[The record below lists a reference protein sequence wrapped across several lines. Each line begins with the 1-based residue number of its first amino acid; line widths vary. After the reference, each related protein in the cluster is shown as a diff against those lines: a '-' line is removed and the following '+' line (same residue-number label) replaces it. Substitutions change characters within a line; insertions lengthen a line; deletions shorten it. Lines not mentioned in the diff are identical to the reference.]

1 MSIVFNKHNP
11 KSFVVRGELIEN
23 LKSRQKLIL
32 QLSGKCVY
40 NTRLK
45 FGSGLLVP
53 INEKNEKILQNF
65 AKSSNENSVMSP
77 SKSCENV
84 DSRSIIKSDLN
95 SENSSEFSV
104 DNINSKDKETATY
117 VNTVTNVGTNRLQSV
132 MIPYKETIDD
142 EYVSQKNIET
152 NSVLKQDIDD
162 LLLKLIN
169 DSDDEQQISE
179 TTQQLDDRQRLDDKQ
194 DDMKILKN
202 TATNLQLSKGHVGTA
217 TQSCPRSGP
226 SLQGNTSISTN
237 RDKDEIKM
245 HTFNIVHNI
254 NLKETENMK
263 NKNQKKQHKE
273 KQVSIIDNK
282 TNSFKMSNVNREKNM
297 DMRSTKKGNNRDDK
311 KTKNANDNQKEAEND
326 RNNITEDSRQRS
338 DSKKMERENS
348 PRVSSRNAEKYERER
363 RERDRHERN
372 EREKRYYKRRS
383 RHESSSESSSETSSS
398 ESSSDSSDESEY
410 SGDSSEDERIQ
421 KTIRRKGQRPDRR
434 QVELNDSDVDSDH
447 EDVVTLSRRVRYLI
461 RKIRSI
467 EDYLRK

>member
-117 VNTVTNVGTNRLQSV
+117 VSTVTNVGTNRLQSV

-217 TQSCPRSGP
+217 TNVG
-226 SLQGNTSISTN
+226 TN

-338 DSKKMERENS
+338 DSKKMEREYSQNS
-348 PRVSSRNAEKYERER
+348 PRVSSRNAEKYERDR

-398 ESSSDSSDESEY
+398 ESSSDSDDSEY